1 MNDEKIEVSI
11 VCNAYNHEKYI
22 KKTLESFLEQK
33 TNFKYEILVHD
44 DASTDDTATI
54 IKKYEEMYPEIV
66 KPIYQK
72 ENQYSKGINV
82 TTTYQYPRAKGKY
95 IAFCEGD
102 DFWTDELKLQRQYE
116 LMEKH
121 PEINMSA
128 HAASAISED
137 KELYRIAP
145 ANQERVFSTEEVIKG
160 GGAFVSTNTLFYR
173 KSMVTEVPEFY
184 KYLSLDYTLQIWGSL
199 KGGLL
204 YLPQCMAAYRVA
216 TPGSWT
222 VRVSKKKEL
231 FLRHRQRV
239 IEALKILDKETNR
252 KYTTTI
258 KEQIERLDFNTCLIK
273 ADIKGAKRHTALYSE
288 LSYKNRLKLY
298 IKNIHFLFNKEKK

>member
-1 MNDEKIEVSI
+1 MNEENIEVSI

-22 KKTLESFLEQK
+22 QKTLESFLEQK
-33 TNFKYEILVHD
+33 TDFKYEILVHD
-44 DASTDDTATI
+44 DASIDNTATI
-54 IKKYEEMYPEIV
+54 IKQYEKMYPEIV
-66 KPIYQK
+66 KPIYQT

-82 TTTYQYPRAKGKY
+82 TTTYQHPRAKGKY

-102 DFWTDELKLQRQYE
+102 DFWTDELKLQRQYD

-121 PEINMSA
+121 PEVNMSA
-128 HAASAISED
+128 HAAAAISEY

-145 ANQERVFSTEEVIKG
+145 AKQERVFTTKEVIKG

-173 KSMVTEVPEFY
+173 RCIVTKVPEFY
-184 KYLSLDYTLQIWGSL
+184 MYMPLDYMLQIWGSL

-222 VRVSKKKEL
+222 VRISKKKEL
-231 FLRHRQRV
+231 FLKHRQRV
-239 IEALKILDKETNR
+239 IEALKILDKETDWE
-252 KYTTTI
+252 YTATI
-258 KEQIERLDFNTCLIK
+258 KEQIERLEFNTCLIK
-273 ADIKGAKRHTALYSE
+273 ADIKEAKKHTDLYSE

-298 IKNIHFLFNKEKK
+298 IKNIYFFFNKGKN